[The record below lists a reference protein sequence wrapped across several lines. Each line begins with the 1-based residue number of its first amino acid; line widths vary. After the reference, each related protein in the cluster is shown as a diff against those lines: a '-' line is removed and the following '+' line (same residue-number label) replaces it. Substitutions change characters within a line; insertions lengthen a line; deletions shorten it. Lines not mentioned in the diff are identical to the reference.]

1 MIVSQVNISCVWMQI
16 IYMVGQYRHFPYI
29 EFKWLNQEEI
39 DKYDVNLIA
48 ENNLHGHT
56 LEIDLEYPDTL
67 HELHNDSPLAP
78 EKHEISHMLSKY
90 CSSIANK
97 YDIKIGAVN
106 KLVPNLCNK
115 NKCSSLQ
122 KSSAVFVISN
132 EID

>member
-1 MIVSQVNISCVWMQI
+1 MKFYDSKQVNISCVWMQI
-16 IYMVGQYRHFPYI
+16 IYMVGQYRHLPYI

-78 EKHEISHMLSKY
+78 EKHEISHMLFHRRYLAK
-90 CSSIANK
+90 
-97 YDIKIGAVN
+97 
-106 KLVPNLCNK
+106 
-115 NKCSSLQ
+115 SLLLFM
-122 KSSAVFVISN
+122 K
-132 EID
+132 